1 VPTCANRA
9 SVSSATTLI
18 HVRHLNRPGV
28 LVGIFDVLGQASI
41 NVEEMENVICEGGQA
56 AIARIH
62 LNELP
67 TERTMRQIREAPHV
81 LGVHVQSIRR
91 GTHD

>member
-1 VPTCANRA
+1 
-9 SVSSATTLI
+9 
-18 HVRHLNRPGV
+18 
-28 LVGIFDVLGQASI
+28 
-41 NVEEMENVICEGGQA
+41 MENVICEGGHA

-67 TERTMRQIREAPHV
+67 TERTIQQIRQAPHV

-91 GTHD
+91 GAGS